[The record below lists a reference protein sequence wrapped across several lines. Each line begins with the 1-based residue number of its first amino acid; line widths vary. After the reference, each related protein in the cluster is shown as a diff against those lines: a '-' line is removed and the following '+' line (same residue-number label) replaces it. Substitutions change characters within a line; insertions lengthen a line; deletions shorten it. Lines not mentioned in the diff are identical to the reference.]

1 MLLWHTVE
9 GILVIEGVV
18 ILTEGAGGK
27 MVFVKV
33 RETYDLHT
41 IRNKMSV
48 IGVHTPDKT
57 IVQRNYP
64 GLLMQC
70 KGYRPVS
77 VDIRLAC
84 ASMLPLDPQGIGLT
98 EGDVAPEDVFN
109 PILYKTVSNRS
120 MSQIEMF
127 IHESLGNDSPV
138 SAKGASV
145 DATNDGVLSND
156 FNLYYGL
163 LSNTHEW
170 KHANP
175 QQGLEMR
182 DVRPLVYEMNY
193 TVGEATVTVGSNT
206 PGVEYFKPD
215 GTPYIIRSYEK
226 FLGKAKP
233 MPMLWTTQVL
243 TDRTGEN
250 PQVIRERPGFSNAEY
265 NWQTDVPA
273 PKIFCALLCI
283 PPSRL
288 HQLFYRMVVE
298 WTLEFSQIR
307 SMHEIVS
314 WNGLSALGASQH
326 VQDYSYDS
334 KDLLKEETSLVDTSE
349 GTGITKVM

>member
-1 MLLWHTVE
+1 
-9 GILVIEGVV
+9 
-18 ILTEGAGGK
+18 

-41 IRNKMSV
+41 IKNKMSV
-48 IGVHTPDKT
+48 IAVHTPSKG
-57 IVQRNYP
+57 IIQRNYP

-84 ASMLPLDPQGIGLT
+84 ASVLPLDPQGVGLA

-109 PILYKTVSNRS
+109 PILYKAVSNRS
-120 MSQIEMF
+120 MSQIELF
-127 IHESLGNDSPV
+127 IHQTLGSNSPI
-138 SAKGASV
+138 SAKGDSL
-145 DATNDGVLSND
+145 DGTNNGILSND

-182 DVRPLVYEMNY
+182 DIKPLVYEMNY
-193 TVGEATVTVGSNT
+193 TLGQAEVSTGSNT
-206 PGVEYFKPD
+206 PRLIGLNPD
-215 GTPYIIRSYEK
+215 ATPNLNSGTSPIQK

-233 MPMLWTTQVL
+233 MPMLWTTQIQV
-243 TDRTGEN
+243 DQTGEN
-250 PQVIRERPGFSNAEY
+250 PSVIRHRPGFVVDDY
-265 NWQTDVPA
+265 NWQVDVPD
-273 PKIFCALLCI
+273 PKIYCALLCI

-288 HQLFYRMVVE
+288 HQLFYRMVIE

-307 SMHEIVS
+307 SMHEITS
-314 WNGLSALGASQH
+314 WSGLENIGSQQH
-326 VQDYSYDS
+326 IQDYSYES
-334 KDLLKEETSLVDTSE
+334 KELLKEETNMVDTSE
-349 GTGITKVM
+349 GTDIVKVM

>member
-1 MLLWHTVE
+1 
-9 GILVIEGVV
+9 
-18 ILTEGAGGK
+18 

-48 IGVHTPDKT
+48 IGVHTPSKGIIT
-57 IVQRNYP
+57 RNYP

-84 ASMLPLDPQGIGLT
+84 ASVLPLDPQGVGLT

-138 SAKGASV
+138 SGKGPSV
-145 DATNDGVLSND
+145 DASNNGVLSDD

-182 DVRPLVYEMNY
+182 NVRPLVHEMNY
-193 TVGEATVTVGSNT
+193 TIGQAEVTVGGNT
-206 PGVEYFKPD
+206 PALEYFKPD
-215 GTPYIIRSYEK
+215 GTPYPMRSYEK
-226 FLGKAKP
+226 FLGKSKP

-243 TDRTGEN
+243 VDRTGEN
-250 PQVIRERPGFSNAEY
+250 PVVERARPGFNDSEW
-265 NWQTDVPA
+265 NWQSDVPA

-288 HQLFYRMVVE
+288 HQLFYRMVIE

-307 SMHEIVS
+307 SFQDITG
-314 WNGLSALGASQH
+314 WSALAGIGAYQH
-326 VQDYSYDS
+326 IQDYSYES
-334 KDLLKEETSLVDTSE
+334 KELLKEETSMVDTSE
-349 GTGITKVM
+349 GTGVTKVM